1 MTHVLEF
8 SYMYPSPRN
17 PNSGVF
23 IERQVRELSRMV
35 PLDVVSPV
43 PWAPRILWGLS
54 ARWRGYGRQP
64 YETRCHDVPVHH
76 PRYVQPIGQWSIPL
90 AGVAM
95 ALGSAALVRRIADE
109 RGSDA
114 IHVHQLLPD
123 GLAAVLLG
131 RRLDLPVVCTLHGSD
146 VTATPFHDPLARAA
160 ARVVARGC
168 RAIIGA
174 SGHLLDA
181 LARVAPAPARTTVI
195 AYGVDG
201 GQFQPVERERARARL
216 GIRGDDP
223 IVLYAGLLIARKGV
237 EVLLDA
243 FARVAAR
250 NARVRLVLVG
260 GSVERDDRRAALAAR
275 ADALG
280 CGERV
285 LFAGPRP
292 HTEMP
297 LWFSAADVFAF
308 ASRLEGFPNVVRE
321 AIACGTPCVATALPG
336 MAEVVGPEAGIVV
349 PVDDVG
355 AFAAA
360 LDRALAATWDRTAIR
375 RRAAGWRWERNATET
390 LAVLREAVASA
401 PHDERR
407 GAMPLGASEGCP

>member
-1 MTHVLEF
+1 
-8 SYMYPSPRN
+8 
-17 PNSGVF
+17 
-23 IERQVRELSRMV
+23 MV

-43 PWAPRILWGLS
+43 PWAPRLLWGLS

-64 YETRCHDVPVHH
+64 FETRCHDVPVHH

-95 ALGSAALVRRIADE
+95 ARGSAATVRRIADE

-131 RRLDLPVVCTLHGSD
+131 RRFDLPVVCTLHGSD
-146 VTATPFHDPLARAA
+146 VTATPFYDPLARAA
-160 ARVVARGC
+160 ARVVARRC
-168 RAIIGA
+168 HAVIGA
-174 SGHLLDA
+174 SAHLLDA
-181 LARVAPAPARTTVI
+181 LARLGSTPARTAVI
-195 AYGVDG
+195 TYGVDG
-201 GQFQPVERERARARL
+201 ALFQPVERARARARL

-223 IVLYAGLLIARKGV
+223 IVLYAGLLIGRKGV
-237 EVLLDA
+237 DVLLDA

-250 NARVRLVLVG
+250 HERVRLVLVG

-275 ADALG
+275 ATALG

-285 LFAGPRP
+285 VFAGSRP
-292 HTEMP
+292 HAEMP

-336 MAEVVGPEAGIVV
+336 MADVVGEEAGIVV
-349 PVDDVG
+349 PVDDVD
-355 AFAAA
+355 AFAGA
-360 LDRALAATWDRTAIR
+360 LERALVTTWDRTAIR

-401 PHDERR
+401 TPDERR
-407 GAMPLGASEGCP
+407 GTMPLGASEGCP